1 MVRATGVRMDRLR
14 DQDAGAGRPAGVG
27 VGCGDRYHRLTYH
40 SDLIQ
45 YYLVYRRVAAP
56 DSLKSEKKSD
66 HDSDPLDLTREPRH
80 ATGVGTACQKSDSG
94 V

>member
-1 MVRATGVRMDRLR
+1 MSVTMSITMHAYAYLAKMRAEAQGTSKG
-14 DQDAGAGRPAGVG
+14 G
-27 VGCGDRYHRLTYH
+27 
-40 SDLIQ
+40 
-45 YYLVYRRVAAP
+45 RRVAAP

-66 HDSDPLDLTREPRH
+66 HDSDLLDLTREPRH